1 MRSSAVLSPI
11 LSTLAALSA
20 AAPVSQ
26 PALGSGLSNVGSIM
40 NNGDDSANNA
50 GNLPGSGN
58 LNNDANANGV
68 GAGSNDG
75 NGNSV
80 NLSKRQRNVGSVI
93 GNLDGRGNNLG
104 NEVAGGNGVH
114 NEKFV

>member
-1 MRSSAVLSPI
+1 VLRGKAQLIPPSYK
-11 LSTLAALSA
+11 T
-20 AAPVSQ
+20 
-26 PALGSGLSNVGSIM
+26 
-40 NNGDDSANNA
+40 DS
-50 GNLPGSGN
+50 L
-58 LNNDANANGV
+58 LQ
-68 GAGSNDG
+68 DG